1 MTDELKPCP
10 FCHKEQPKI
19 DDLDYYGIIRGDKD
33 EDDGW
38 SAQYECP
45 YCYAMGPYVKG
56 FSEEDSAIDVAITAW
71 NARHDSDELPEWV
84 VNKLNDSIV
93 DCGLLEA
100 ELKDDN
106 DIEEAV
112 RVGRRANTLRWVLS
126 LRKPEETE

>member
-1 MTDELKPCP
+1 MSEELKPCP
-10 FCHKEQPKI
+10 FC
-19 DDLDYYGIIRGDKD
+19 GSD
-33 EDDGW
+33 EIETFYNRSMVDHYTCQYCGA
-38 SAQYECP
+38 SAKNWNSRYE
-45 YCYAMGPYVKG
+45 
-56 FSEEDSAIDVAITAW
+56 
-71 NARHDSDELPEWV
+71 SDELPEWV

-126 LRKPEETE
+126 LRKPEEKE

>member
-1 MTDELKPCP
+1 MSEELKSCP
-10 FCHKEQPKI
+10 FCGCDEPMVMEHTS
-19 DDLDYYGIIRGDKD
+19 LDWVIHCKKCHAKTGRHHTLHG
-33 EDDGW
+33 
-38 SAQYECP
+38 
-45 YCYAMGPYVKG
+45 
-56 FSEEDSAIDVAITAW
+56 AIYSW
-71 NARHDSDELPEWV
+71 NSRHESDELPEWV

-126 LRKPEETE
+126 LRKPEEKE